1 MTLKIA
7 AKIGEKRYVLV
18 DEDLDTE
25 DPPADAVGRILIESE
40 RLGRP
45 LYLGSIGNHSPHM
58 ERVDPDEVDADLG
71 ELLQDIEVEGPPK
84 DEVGNSDERR
94 D

>member
-25 DPPADAVGRILIESE
+25 DPPADAVGRILIEGE

-45 LYLGSIGNHSPHM
+45 LYLGSIENHNPHM
-58 ERVDPDEVDADLG
+58 ERVSPNEVDADLG

-84 DEVGNSDERR
+84 DEVGNPDERR
-94 D
+94 N